1 MSTSSSASSQ
11 QPAPGRQPAP
21 NRQPAPSQPA
31 AAPQLPRLF
40 DVHQH
45 ILPPV
50 YLDALAAAGIDPA
63 REDGFPT
70 PQWGE
75 KDARTF
81 ADGMNIGFSLLSIS
95 SPHVNWGDDAASARL
110 CRRLN
115 DYASRLCAADP
126 AHYGFVATLPVPDVT
141 ASVAE
146 ARRALALPGAL
157 AVKLPTNACG
167 VYLGNQRLDPLMA
180 ELDAR
185 SAVVVVHP
193 TKPSAVPQGQFAADH
208 APVFE
213 FLADTT
219 RAVLNLITSGTLDRY
234 PRVRW
239 IVPHCGAFVP
249 EVAHRM
255 QGISRVLVPAG
266 MMASADVLSAV
277 RALYFDLA
285 SDAEPVMLDA
295 LLKVADPSHLLYGSD
310 WPYTPAPL
318 ARQKAL
324 ALFAGPHAAA
334 LEPAR
339 WRNAAALLGI
349 N

>member
-1 MSTSSSASSQ
+1 MSTSSSAPSLRPALG
-11 QPAPGRQPAP
+11 QPP
-21 NRQPAPSQPA
+21 
-31 AAPQLPRLF
+31 AAPQLPRLL

-45 ILPPV
+45 VLPPV
-50 YLDALAAAGIDPA
+50 FLEALSAAGIDPA

-70 PQWGE
+70 PSWDE
-75 KDARTF
+75 KDACSF

-110 CRRLN
+110 CHQLN
-115 DYASRLCAADP
+115 DYASHLCATDP
-126 AHYGFVATLPVPDVT
+126 ARYGFAVTLPVPDVT
-141 ASVAE
+141 ASIAE
-146 ARRALALPGAL
+146 VRRALALPGAL

-167 VYLGNQRLDPLMA
+167 VYLGDQRLDPLMA

-185 SAVVVVHP
+185 SAVVVMHP
-193 TKPSAVPQGQFAADH
+193 TKPSAVPQGQFAANH

-266 MMASADVLSAV
+266 MMANADVLAAV
-277 RALYFDLA
+277 RGLYFDLA
-285 SDAEPVMLDA
+285 GDAEPVMLDA
-295 LLKVADPSHLLYGSD
+295 LLKVADPAHLLYGSD

-334 LEPAR
+334 LEDAQ
-339 WRNAAALLGI
+339 WRNAATLLGI
-349 N
+349 G